1 MRSKGRCVSK
11 PSQEEMTLS
20 NLVPFRALRPKKE
33 FVCQVAAHPYDV
45 LDWEEAREIARTN
58 PLSFLH
64 VEKSEIDLQTDT
76 GLYGDEVY
84 EKAKENLDRLIR
96 DGVLFQDEKA
106 CFYIYR
112 QSVPGHTQYGIVGG
126 ASTEE
131 YDTGLIKKHELT
143 MPDKEEDRTRHI
155 DIVNAQ
161 TGLVFLVYRA
171 EEAIDRIVAG
181 VVKDDPEYDFK
192 AEDGVSHTV
201 WVIDD
206 DRTIEAIRRAF
217 AGVKCL
223 YIADGHHRAASAA
236 AVARRRRLKDAGG
249 TKRREYDYFM
259 AALFPDDQLRILDY
273 NRVVKDLNGHS
284 TTEFIEKIREGF
296 RVSEDFID
304 RSPVRFHE
312 FGMYLTNG
320 RWYRLTAKEKLYVGK
335 NKVGQLDVSILQE
348 NILRPLLGIEDPRTD
363 RRIRFVGG
371 VRGMRELER
380 MVDSGQYA
388 VAFSMYPPT
397 IAQLM
402 AIADSG
408 EIMPPKSTWFEPK
421 LRSGIFV
428 HQLE

>member
-1 MRSKGRCVSK
+1 
-11 PSQEEMTLS
+11 MTLS
-20 NLVPFRALRPKKE
+20 TLVPFRALRPKKE
-33 FVCQVAAHPYDV
+33 FVRQVAAHPYDV

-76 GLYGDEVY
+76 GVYGDEVY
-84 EKAKENLDRLIR
+84 AKAKENLDRLIR
-96 DGVLFQDEKA
+96 EGVLFQDEKA

-161 TGLVFLVYRA
+161 TGLVFLIYRA

-192 AEDGVSHTV
+192 ADDGVSHTV

-217 AGVKCL
+217 SVVKCL

-249 TKRREYDYFM
+249 TKGKEYDYFM

-273 NRVVKDLNGHS
+273 NRVVKDLNGLS
-284 TTEFIEKIREGF
+284 TTQFIEKIREGF

-363 RRIRFVGG
+363 RRIGFVGG
-371 VRGMRELER
+371 ARGMRELER
-380 MVDSGQYA
+380 MVNSGQYA

-428 HQLE
+428 HKLE